1 MTKIISAGILL
12 IAVSTM
18 LVLLTYGGLCT
29 DCTFSNDVYA
39 FMGGGLIG
47 GISLIVYGNNANK
60 GLRDEVDDVKDR
72 LLDDLDDVK
81 DKLIKDI
88 SDEVKKAVKKYKK

>member
-1 MTKIISAGILL
+1 
-12 IAVSTM
+12 
-18 LVLLTYGGLCT
+18 
-29 DCTFSNDVYA
+29 
-39 FMGGGLIG
+39 MGGGLIG